1 MFFMLFSL
9 KETDTTSRSKVAPAE
24 NSDKAMR
31 TRKDA
36 QNNNSATI
44 LIHVVIN
51 AVFNDSPVKSSQ

>member
-1 MFFMLFSL
+1 MLFSL

-24 NSDKAMR
+24 NSDIAMR

-44 LIHVVIN
+44 LIQVVIN
-51 AVFNDSPVKSSQ
+51 AVFNDSPVIKILI